1 MRFVGID
8 IGSEVHAVGAVDEAG
23 SVVLRKKTFR
33 QDAEG
38 YERLREWLGSSG
50 EAVVGLEATG
60 HYWQNLAAWLFTEGY
75 SLVVLNP
82 LRTRRFAETDLART
96 KTDAIDALGIARF
109 LQEKRPAP
117 TPWPDETQNELRELM
132 RLRDRFVQDLGDRT
146 RQLRRGVDLA
156 FPEFVRHVSDLST
169 AKATGILLQYP
180 TAQAFKAASEGE
192 LANLRAGR
200 YTVGRALAKALIDAA
215 KVSVGAHQSEPYAL
229 QIRCFC
235 EDIDTLRKRIESL
248 DGRIKRLLD
257 DDSLGALFT
266 SIPGLG
272 PNSAARIIAEL
283 GDPSHT
289 FDSASA
295 LAAYVGVV
303 PALRHSGKHTPKSAP
318 CTRFGNAKLR
328 AKLWMPTLAAVR
340 HNPWL
345 KAHYERLVSNGKPR
359 KVALVA
365 CLRKLLTAIYSVA
378 KNRKPFVPKMA

>member
-1 MRFVGID
+1 M
-8 IGSEVHAVGAVDEAG
+8 GAVDEAG

-96 KTDAIDALGIARF
+96 KTDALGIARF